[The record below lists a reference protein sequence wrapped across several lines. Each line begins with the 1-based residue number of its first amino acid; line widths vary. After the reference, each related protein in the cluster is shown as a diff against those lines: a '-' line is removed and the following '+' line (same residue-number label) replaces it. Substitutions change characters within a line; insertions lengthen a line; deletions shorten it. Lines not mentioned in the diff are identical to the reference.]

1 MMRTGL
7 IAVVLAVLS
16 YIVFEPSLGA
26 VLMTAGEL
34 FGVVALFCLVCV
46 SELLT

>member
-1 MMRTGL
+1 MLWTGL

-16 YIVFEPSLGA
+16 YLIFEPSLGA
-26 VLMTAGEL
+26 VLTSVAEL
-34 FGVVALFCLVCV
+34 LGVVALFCLVCV